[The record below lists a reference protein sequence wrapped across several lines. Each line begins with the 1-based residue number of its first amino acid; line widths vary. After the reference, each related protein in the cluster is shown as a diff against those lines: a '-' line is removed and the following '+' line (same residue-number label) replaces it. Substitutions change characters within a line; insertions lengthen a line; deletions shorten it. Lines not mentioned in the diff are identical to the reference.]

1 MKSSRRPSNE
11 LTDFELLQEVD
22 QFILDAK
29 ALIGEGVSA
38 SADIKGTQATRKV
51 ELKRKDLESA

>member
-29 ALIGEGVSA
+29 ELIGKGVST